1 MKYKLRHQ
9 TVYTYVN
16 PVHNYQSV
24 LCLQPLTLPNQI
36 CRDFKIEIEPTP
48 SKIYSRVDYFGNSQH
63 YFSIHE
69 PHKVLKVVVTSEIE
83 NTPKNTLPINNISCH
98 EAKLLFSSNHNLKL
112 ELLQYQLPSQFIIWD
127 EEIITFAKTCFSPSA
142 SLYES
147 VKQLSKKIF
156 TEFQFKSGFTTI
168 NTPLKTVLKEK
179 KGVCQD
185 FSHLA
190 IACIRS
196 MGFAAKYVSGYIE
209 TLPPKD
215 KPKLQGSDASH
226 AWIAVYI
233 PEMGWC
239 EFDPTN
245 NMIPQQRH
253 IVTAYGR
260 DFADVSPL
268 KGIIFSSGEHKVK
281 VEVDVIPQFSE

>member
-24 LCLQPLTLPNQI
+24 LCLQPKNSAEQI
-36 CRDFKIEIEPTP
+36 CSNFKIDIEPNP
-48 SKIYSRVDYFGNSQH
+48 SKIYSRKDYFGNIQH
-63 YFSIHE
+63 YFSLHE
-69 PHKVLKVVVTSEIE
+69 PHKILKVVTTSEIE
-83 NTPKNTLPINNISCH
+83 IVPKIMQPINHITCQ
-98 EAKLLFSSNHNLKL
+98 EARIKLNTNQALKI
-112 ELLQYQLPSQFIIWD
+112 EVLQYKLPSQFITWD
-127 EEIITFAKTCFSPSA
+127 EEIKAFAKDCFAPTT
-142 SLYES
+142 SLYEA
-147 VKQLSKKIF
+147 VKQLSTKIF
-156 TEFQFKSGFTTI
+156 KEFQFKSGFTSV
-168 NTPLKTVLKEK
+168 NTPLNIVLKEK

-196 MGFAAKYVSGYIE
+196 MGFPARYVSGYIE
-209 TLPPKD
+209 TRPPKD
-215 KPKLQGSDASH
+215 KPKLEGSDASH
-226 AWIAVYI
+226 AWISVYI

-245 NMIPQQRH
+245 DMIPQERH
-253 IVTAYGR
+253 LVTAYGR

-281 VEVDVIPQFSE
+281 VEVDVIPIG